1 MNRPPIDRLM
11 TNEPSLNRID
21 FAFSAFLAQKTPLRG
36 EDKQRFK
43 AMIEK
48 LSNAKTQGHSCISIK
63 GADKLIIERSGVA
76 DNSGE
81 KPLVLEDDQL
91 YLQRYWQYES
101 QLAKT
106 IHRLTAKKISE
117 DRGDKLLDQYF
128 PRESGDE
135 IDWQKQAAKAAI
147 NDRFC
152 IITGGPGTGKTTT
165 VVKILGLLQELSQ
178 GQYLNIALVAPT
190 GKAAMRLK
198 ESILKSKETLEC
210 CEEIKNVIPDNVQT
224 IHRLLG
230 VRQFS
235 PYFKYNE
242 KQRLAFDLVVVDE
255 ASMVDLPLMT
265 KLLSA
270 LALDSRIIL
279 LGDKDQLASVE
290 TGSVLADLSKGLTSY
305 TQELKKS
312 YRFSGN
318 IKKLA
323 TAVNLQNS
331 PEAWQIIDGSQT
343 DALLLKTDLIEY
355 IVAKHSHYFKLI
367 VDKSD
372 FKSIYTEFN
381 RFQVLCATRV
391 GNLSIEDI
399 NKRVLKKLKKNKT
412 VNSTNDWY
420 VGRPVLITQNA
431 PALDLYN
438 GDIGLCLSEGN
449 KLVVCFLM
457 PDDTVKKY
465 LPARLPHC
473 ETVYAMTIHKSQGS
487 EFDEVLLVL
496 PEKTMPILTKELI
509 YTGITRAKKKVQL
522 VASKA
527 VFIETINRKVER
539 ESGLIERLLC
549 DGVEATT

>member
-1 MNRPPIDRLM
+1 MK
-11 TNEPSLNRID
+11 NEPSLNRID
-21 FAFSAFLAQKTPLRG
+21 FAFAEFLAKKTKLLG
-36 EDKQRFK
+36 EDKKSFK
-43 AMIEK
+43 NIIEK
-48 LSNAKTQGHSCISIK
+48 LSNAKTQGHSCVTLK
-63 GADKLIIERSGVA
+63 EADKLIIELSGIA

-81 KPLVLEDDQL
+81 KPLVLERGKL
-91 YLQRYWQYES
+91 YLQRYWQYEF

-106 IHRLTAKKISE
+106 INSLIANKIE
-117 DRGDKLLDQYF
+117 IVRAEKLLNQYF
-128 PRESGDE
+128 PSESSDGT
-135 IDWQKQAAKAAI
+135 DWQKQAAKSAI

-165 VVKILGLLQELSQ
+165 VVKILALFQELSK

-198 ESILKSKETLEC
+198 ESILNSKAGLQCPEL
-210 CEEIKNVIPDNVQT
+210 IKKAIPENVQT

-242 KQRLAFDLVVVDE
+242 EQRLPFDLVVVDE
-255 ASMVDLPLMT
+255 ASMIDLPLMT
-265 KLLSA
+265 KLLNA

-290 TGSVLADLSKGLTSY
+290 TGSVLADLSKALTSH

-331 PEAWQIIDGSQT
+331 EKAWQLIDSSQT
-343 DALLLKTDLIEY
+343 DASLLSADLIEY
-355 IVAKHSHYFKLI
+355 IVDKKINYFNLI
-367 VDKSD
+367 RDKAD

-381 RFQVLCATRV
+381 RFQVLCATRT
-391 GNLSIEDI
+391 GNFSIEDI
-399 NKRVLKKLKKNKT
+399 NNRVLKKLKKFKK

-420 VGRPVLITQNA
+420 IGRPILITQNA

-438 GDIGLCLSEGN
+438 GDIGLCLNDGN

-457 PDDTVKKY
+457 PDGTVKKY
-465 LPARLPHC
+465 LPARLPDC

-509 YTGITRAKKKVQL
+509 YTGITRAKKKIQL
-522 VASKA
+522 VTSKA
-527 VFIETINRKVER
+527 VFIETVNKKVER
-539 ESGLIERLLC
+539 DSGLIERLLC
-549 DGVEATT
+549 DGVESTT